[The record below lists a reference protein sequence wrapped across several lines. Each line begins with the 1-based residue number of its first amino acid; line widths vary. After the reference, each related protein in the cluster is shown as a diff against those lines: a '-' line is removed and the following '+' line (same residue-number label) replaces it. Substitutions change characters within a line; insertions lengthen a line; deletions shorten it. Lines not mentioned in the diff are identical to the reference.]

1 MTLQYGGVSLATCLS
16 KITYEV
22 YIFPDFTITQHAQKM
37 SDPRKFFKY
46 SIVDMGFRVQIVK
59 NKNVL
64 P

>member
-1 MTLQYGGVSLATCLS
+1 MATCLS

-37 SDPRKFFKY
+37 SDTRKFFKY
-46 SIVDMGFRVQIVK
+46 SIVDMGFGVKIVK